1 MLRRVQ
7 LLMTLILTIGLIAFL
22 SYYWSVYMVGWLSIV
37 IILVVMS
44 VFVIILL
51 ENRNPERTLVWA
63 LVMMALPVVGVFVY
77 FTFGQ
82 NYRRKRMFR
91 LKAMLDE
98 ESYIKYRTQF
108 KAGVHQ
114 SVFQEGR
121 YGKVVTLI
129 DSISRLPISYNT
141 HTRIL
146 TNGQEKFPILL
157 EEIRQAQH
165 HIHLEYYIVRDDQL
179 ALQLQEALI
188 EKAKQGIEVRFLYDA
203 VGCFST
209 DKHYFKKMQAAGVEV
224 RAFFPVVLPFISS
237 KSNYRN
243 HRKIV
248 VIDGTVAFTGGI
260 NIGDEYIGRDQHFG
274 FWRDTHLLVRG
285 EAVSELQLIFLQ
297 DWYYMTGERLF
308 TPFYMEPLEYVE
320 EATGGVQI
328 IASGPDEPYEA
339 MKSLYFGLITEAR
352 ESVYIASPY
361 LIPDEDLMT
370 ALKTAAMAGID
381 VRILLPS
388 FPDHKIV
395 FYASRSYFDDLLQAG
410 VKIYEYNKGFM
421 HSKVIVV
428 DDAIATIGTANM
440 DLRSFHLNFE
450 VNAFLYGTNSVHELT
465 RDFYEDFSHSTQ
477 VDADMFHRRPLRR
490 RLIESISRLFS
501 PLL

>member
-7 LLMTLILTIGLIAFL
+7 LLMTLLLTCSLLAFL

-37 IILVVMS
+37 IILIVLS
-44 VFVIILL
+44 VFIIILL

-82 NYRRKRMFR
+82 NYRRKKMFR

-108 KAGVHQ
+108 DHGIHNR
-114 SVFQEGR
+114 VFKHG
-121 YGKVVTLI
+121 YYAKVVKLI

-141 HTRIL
+141 HTKIL
-146 TNGQEKFPILL
+146 TNGEEKFPLL
-157 EEIRQAQH
+157 LAEIRQAEH
-165 HIHLEYYIVRDDQL
+165 HIHLEYYIVRDDAL
-179 ALQLQEALI
+179 ALELLAALI
-188 EKAKQGIEVRFLYDA
+188 ERAKAGVEVRFLYDA

-209 DKHYFKKMQAAGVEV
+209 DKSYFKKMIQAGIEV
-224 RAFFPVVLPFISS
+224 HAFFPVVLPFISS

-260 NIGDEYIGRDQHFG
+260 NVGNEYIGKDKAFG
-274 FWRDTHLLVRG
+274 FWRDTHLVVRG

-308 TPFYMEPLEYVE
+308 TPFYMEPLEVVTD
-320 EATGGVQI
+320 ATGGVQI
-328 IASGPDEPYEA
+328 IASGPDEPQET
-339 MKSLYFGLITEAR
+339 MKSLYFALITEAR
-352 ESVYIASPY
+352 SSVYIASPY

-370 ALKTAAMAGID
+370 ALKTAAMSGID

-388 FPDHKIV
+388 FPDHKVV

-465 RDFYEDFSHSTQ
+465 RDFYDDFSHSTQ
-477 VDADMFHRRPLRR
+477 VDRHYFSQRSFSQ
-490 RLIESISRLFS
+490 RLIESVSRLFS

>member
-1 MLRRVQ
+1 MML
-7 LLMTLILTIGLIAFL
+7 
-22 SYYWSVYMVGWLSIV
+22 SVVSQ
-37 IILVVMS
+37 
-44 VFVIILL
+44 
-51 ENRNPERTLVWA
+51 RTKA
-63 LVMMALPVVGVFVY
+63 Y
-77 FTFGQ
+77 FKKMET
-82 NYRRKRMFR
+82 
-91 LKAMLDE
+91 
-98 ESYIKYRTQF
+98 
-108 KAGVHQ
+108 V
-114 SVFQEGR
+114 
-121 YGKVVTLI
+121 
-129 DSISRLPISYNT
+129 
-141 HTRIL
+141 
-146 TNGQEKFPILL
+146 
-157 EEIRQAQH
+157 
-165 HIHLEYYIVRDDQL
+165 
-179 ALQLQEALI
+179 
-188 EKAKQGIEVRFLYDA
+188 GIEVRP
-203 VGCFST
+203 
-209 DKHYFKKMQAAGVEV
+209 
-224 RAFFPVVLPFISS
+224 FFPVVLPFISS

-260 NIGDEYIGRDQHFG
+260 NVGDEYMGKDKMFG

-308 TPFYMEPLEYVE
+308 TPYYMKPLEVME

-328 IASGPDEPYEA
+328 IASGPDEPHET

-352 ESVYIASPY
+352 SSVYIASPY

-370 ALKTAAMAGID
+370 ALKTAAMSGID

-388 FPDHKIV
+388 FPDHKVV
-395 FYASRSYFDDLLQAG
+395 FYASRSYFDDLLLAG

-465 RDFYEDFSHSTQ
+465 RDFYEDFSNSSQ
-477 VDADMFHRRPLRR
+477 VERSVFIQRSFSQ

>member
-7 LLMTLILTIGLIAFL
+7 LLMTLLLTVSLIGFL

-37 IILVVMS
+37 IILVVLS

-82 NYRRKRMFR
+82 NYRRKKMFR

-108 KAGVHQ
+108 DHGIHNQ
-114 SVFQEGR
+114 VFQHGH
-121 YGKVVTLI
+121 YTKVVKLI
-129 DSISRLPISYNT
+129 DSISRLPISYNS
-141 HTRIL
+141 HTKVL
-146 TNGQEKFPILL
+146 TNGQEKFPLL
-157 EEIRQAQH
+157 LAEIRQAEH
-165 HIHLEYYIVRDDQL
+165 HIHLEYYIVRDDEL
-179 ALQLQEALI
+179 ALELQEALI
-188 EKAKQGIEVRFLYDA
+188 ERAKAGVEIRFLYDA

-209 DKHYFKKMQAAGVEV
+209 DKAYFKKMELAGIEV
-224 RAFFPVVLPFISS
+224 RPFFPVVLPFISS

-260 NIGDEYIGRDQHFG
+260 NVGDEYMGKDKMFG

-308 TPFYMEPLEYVE
+308 TPYYMKPLEVME
-320 EATGGVQI
+320 ESTGGVQI
-328 IASGPDEPYEA
+328 IASGPDEPHET

-352 ESVYIASPY
+352 SSVYIASPY

-370 ALKTAAMAGID
+370 ALKTAAMSGID

-388 FPDHKIV
+388 FPDHKVV
-395 FYASRSYFDDLLQAG
+395 FYASRSYFDDLLLAG

-465 RDFYEDFSHSTQ
+465 RDFYEDFSNSSQ
-477 VDADMFHRRPLRR
+477 VEHQVFIQRSFGQ

>member
-1 MLRRVQ
+1 
-7 LLMTLILTIGLIAFL
+7 
-22 SYYWSVYMVGWLSIV
+22 
-37 IILVVMS
+37 
-44 VFVIILL
+44 
-51 ENRNPERTLVWA
+51 
-63 LVMMALPVVGVFVY
+63 
-77 FTFGQ
+77 
-82 NYRRKRMFR
+82 
-91 LKAMLDE
+91 
-98 ESYIKYRTQF
+98 
-108 KAGVHQ
+108 
-114 SVFQEGR
+114 
-121 YGKVVTLI
+121 
-129 DSISRLPISYNT
+129 
-141 HTRIL
+141 
-146 TNGQEKFPILL
+146 
-157 EEIRQAQH
+157 
-165 HIHLEYYIVRDDQL
+165 VRDDEL
-179 ALQLQEALI
+179 ALELQAALI
-188 EKAKQGIEVRFLYDA
+188 ERAQAGVEVRFLYDA

-209 DKHYFKKMQAAGVEV
+209 DKAYFKKMEAAGIEV
-224 RAFFPVVLPFISS
+224 HAFFPVVLPFISS

-260 NIGDEYIGRDQHFG
+260 NVGDEYLGKDKTFG
-274 FWRDTHLLVRG
+274 FWRDTHLIVRG

-308 TPFYMEPLEYVE
+308 TPYYMKPLEVME
-320 EATGGVQI
+320 NATGGVQI
-328 IASGPDEPYEA
+328 IASGPDEPYET

-352 ESVYIASPY
+352 HSVYIASPY

-370 ALKTAAMAGID
+370 ALKTAAMSGID

-395 FYASRSYFDDLLQAG
+395 FYASRSYFDDLLLAG

-465 RDFYEDFSHSTQ
+465 RDFYEDFSNSSQ
-477 VDADMFHRRPLRR
+477 VERSVFIRRSFMQ
-490 RLIESISRLFS
+490 RLVESISRLFS

>member
-1 MLRRVQ
+1 
-7 LLMTLILTIGLIAFL
+7 
-22 SYYWSVYMVGWLSIV
+22 
-37 IILVVMS
+37 
-44 VFVIILL
+44 
-51 ENRNPERTLVWA
+51 
-63 LVMMALPVVGVFVY
+63 
-77 FTFGQ
+77 
-82 NYRRKRMFR
+82 
-91 LKAMLDE
+91 
-98 ESYIKYRTQF
+98 
-108 KAGVHQ
+108 
-114 SVFQEGR
+114 
-121 YGKVVTLI
+121 
-129 DSISRLPISYNT
+129 
-141 HTRIL
+141 
-146 TNGQEKFPILL
+146 
-157 EEIRQAQH
+157 
-165 HIHLEYYIVRDDQL
+165 
-179 ALQLQEALI
+179 
-188 EKAKQGIEVRFLYDA
+188 

-209 DKHYFKKMQAAGVEV
+209 DKHYFKKMQEAGVEV

-260 NIGDEYIGRDQHFG
+260 NVGDEYIGRDQHFG

-308 TPFYMEPLEYVE
+308 TPFYMEPLEYVD

-328 IASGPDEPYEA
+328 IASGPDEPHEA

-370 ALKTAAMAGID
+370 ALKTAAMSGID

-450 VNAFLYGTNSVHELT
+450 VNAFLYGTNSVHQLT
-465 RDFYEDFSHSTQ
+465 RDFYEDFSQSTQ
-477 VDADMFHRRPLRR
+477 VDADLFHRRPLRR
-490 RLIESISRLFS
+490 RLVESISRLFS